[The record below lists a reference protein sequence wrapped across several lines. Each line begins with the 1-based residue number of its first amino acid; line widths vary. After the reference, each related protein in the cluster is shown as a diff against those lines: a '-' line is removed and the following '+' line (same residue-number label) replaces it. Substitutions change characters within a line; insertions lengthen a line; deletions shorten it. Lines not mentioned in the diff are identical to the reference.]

1 MPQYIIEI
9 KELRKYYG
17 SGIRGL
23 GILALDGID
32 LQVPEGSIFGLL
44 GPNGAGKSTAIKI
57 LLGFSRQNSALC
69 LVSGNKASPQLR
81 KRIGY
86 LPEAPYFY
94 KFLTGFEM
102 VRLSAELCGMA
113 RRDAASAARRAL
125 ELVGL
130 GDAADRRIGLYS
142 KGMVQRVGLAQAT
155 VHNPDLVILDE
166 PASGLDPIGAADMAD
181 SIRRLR
187 GEGKTVLMS
196 SHIMSEVESL
206 CTDVAILSQGKI
218 AASGNLDSL
227 LERGKRTI
235 LELDGADGDKIKKI
249 SDYAESMGVSAK
261 AAGKGGIPLE
271 KYFRKV
277 VR

>member
-1 MPQYIIEI
+1 
-9 KELRKYYG
+9 
-17 SGIRGL
+17 
-23 GILALDGID
+23 
-32 LQVPEGSIFGLL
+32 
-44 GPNGAGKSTAIKI
+44 
-57 LLGFSRQNSALC
+57 
-69 LVSGNKASPQLR
+69 
-81 KRIGY
+81 
-86 LPEAPYFY
+86 
-94 KFLTGFEM
+94 M

-113 RRDAASAARRAL
+113 RRDAASAARKAL

-235 LELDGADGDKIKKI
+235 LELDGANGDKIKKI